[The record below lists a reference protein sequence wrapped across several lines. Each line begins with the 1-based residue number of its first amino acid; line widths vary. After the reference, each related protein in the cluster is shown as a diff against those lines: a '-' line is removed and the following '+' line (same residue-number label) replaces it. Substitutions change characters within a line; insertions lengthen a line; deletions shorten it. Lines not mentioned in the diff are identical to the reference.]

1 MEQILYGAPVA
12 EQLDKISENIF
23 REYANNDKKPHLTAI
38 TVGENPASLLYV
50 SRKQEKAIKLGVEFN
65 WIKLDAETTQ
75 DKLDEVI
82 SKVDLITINDEEA
95 RQLSEEHSLVKA
107 AEKIHAMGPKYVIIK
122 KGEHGAILFGE
133 GKTFIAPAFPIDQV
147 IDPTG
152 AGDSFAGGISGVLAN
167 TDTINFE
174 TLKMGIIYGSVLAS
188 FTVEEFGVNALLA
201 VTSDLIKDR
210 IEKFRELTRFEWNEK
225 QNKI

>member
-1 MEQILYGAPVA
+1 
-12 EQLDKISENIF
+12 
-23 REYANNDKKPHLTAI
+23 
-38 TVGENPASLLYV
+38 
-50 SRKQEKAIKLGVEFN
+50 
-65 WIKLDAETTQ
+65 
-75 DKLDEVI
+75 
-82 SKVDLITINDEEA
+82 
-95 RQLSEEHSLVKA
+95 
-107 AEKIHAMGPKYVIIK
+107 VIIK

-201 VTSDLIKDR
+201 VTSDSIKDR